1 MGISGTT
8 AKSRKR
14 KFVPSSHPEPF
25 PVVYGIFEGT
35 RALRYNQR
43 DGEGDT
49 VPENF
54 GIYSFIEHDRFD
66 FLYIRRTNKGCHVH
80 AMCKMLLF

>member
-1 MGISGTT
+1 MHWLYWHGIL
-8 AKSRKR
+8 K
-14 KFVPSSHPEPF
+14 
-25 PVVYGIFEGT
+25 GT
-35 RALRYNQR
+35 RAWRYNYR

-66 FLYIRRTNKGCHVH
+66 
-80 AMCKMLLF
+80 LFT